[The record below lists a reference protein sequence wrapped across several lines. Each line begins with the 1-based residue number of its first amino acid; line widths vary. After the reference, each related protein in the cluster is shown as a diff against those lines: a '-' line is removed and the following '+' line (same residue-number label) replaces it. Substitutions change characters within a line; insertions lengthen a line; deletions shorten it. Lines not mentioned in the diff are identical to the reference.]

1 MSRKFA
7 LIGNIGLV
15 NLLGGG
21 GTKQCFER
29 DVRQLRQPISTRF
42 ASGGI
47 QIFDRSLIQE
57 LLVKIRGQVQK
68 QTASFAVVCFRETL
82 VGCFEIV
89 CGQSDVSQVV

>member
-1 MSRKFA
+1 MLANVFKISR
-7 LIGNIGLV
+7 LI
-15 NLLGGG
+15 
-21 GTKQCFER
+21 R
-29 DVRQLRQPISTRF
+29 SRF

-47 QIFDRSLIQE
+47 QIFDRSLVQE